1 MIAFEEVAGRL
12 ATLGYIVTE
21 DQRGAVDYAIAT
33 ATERLRAELNR
44 DDIPEALRYTH
55 IDVAAGLFLQSM
67 QTAAEAGADP
77 SAPVKSISEGDV
89 RVEYDTAASSTV
101 HTLITELTNPPEK
114 ILAAYRR
121 FKW

>member
-12 ATLGYIVTE
+12 AMLGYTVAE
-21 DQRGAVDYAIAT
+21 DQRGAVDYAIAM

-44 DDIPEALRYTH
+44 DDIPDALHYTH
-55 IDVAAGLFLQSM
+55 IDVAAGIFLQNTQSA
-67 QTAAEAGADP
+67 TAAGADS

-89 RVEYDTAASSTV
+89 RVEYDTAASSMV
-101 HTLITELTNPPEK
+101 NTLIAELTDPPEK

>member
-12 ATLGYIVTE
+12 AMLGYNVTE
-21 DQRGAVDYAIAT
+21 EQRGAVDYAISMA
-33 ATERLRAELNR
+33 AERLISELNR
-44 DDIPEALRYTH
+44 ADIPEALRYTH
-55 IDVAAGLFLQSM
+55 IDIAAGLFLQST
-67 QTAAEAGADP
+67 QAAAEADADS

-89 RVEYDTAASSTV
+89 RVEYDTAAGDTMSA
-101 HTLITELTNPPEK
+101 LIVKLTNPPEK

>member
-12 ATLGYIVTE
+12 AMLGYTVTE
-21 DQRGAVDYAIAT
+21 EQRGAVDYAIAM
-33 ATERLRAELNR
+33 ATEKLIAELNR
-44 DDIPEALRYTH
+44 ADIPDALHYTH
-55 IDVAAGLFLQSM
+55 IDVAAGIFLQNT
-67 QTAAEAGADP
+67 QATAGANS

-89 RVEYDTAASSTV
+89 RVEYDTATGSTV
-101 HTLITELTNPPEK
+101 SALIAELTNPPEK

>member
-1 MIAFEEVAGRL
+1 MIVFEEVAGRL
-12 ATLGYIVTE
+12 AMLGYTVTE
-21 DQRGAVDYAIAT
+21 EQRGAVDYAISMA
-33 ATERLRAELNR
+33 AERLTAELNR

-55 IDVAAGLFLQSM
+55 IDVAAGLFLQST
-67 QTAAEAGADP
+67 QAAEAGADP

-89 RVEYDTAASSTV
+89 RVEYDTAAGGTMSA
-101 HTLITELTNPPEK
+101 LIAKLTNPPEK

>member
-12 ATLGYIVTE
+12 AMLGYTVTD
-21 DQRGAVDYAIAT
+21 DQRGAVDYAIAM
-33 ATERLRAELNR
+33 AAERLIAELNR
-44 DDIPEALRYTH
+44 TDIPDALHYTH
-55 IDVAAGLFLQSM
+55 IDVAAGIYLQST
-67 QTAAEAGADP
+67 QSAAAAGADS
-77 SAPVKSISEGDV
+77 SAPVKLISEGDV

-101 HTLITELTNPPEK
+101 NTLITELTNPPEK